1 MDLHSPGAQPKGTSQ
16 TDPNGNDA
24 TVYLAVVYWER
35 SSKSPSSAAKSFPA
49 SSRRQLFVLPC
60 IK

>member
-24 TVYLAVVYWER
+24 TVYLG
-35 SSKSPSSAAKSFPA
+35 
-49 SSRRQLFVLPC
+49 
-60 IK
+60 